1 MINSRNIEALHPKVA
16 KMAKMF
22 ILACNDAGID
32 VIITSTYR
40 DIESQN
46 ALYEQGRTK
55 PGKKVTNA
63 KGGQSWHNYQLAL
76 DFCPIVSGKAQ
87 WNDLHLFERC
97 GVIAE
102 KLGFEWAGRWKTFN
116 EYAHIQYTGG
126 HNLAYFQNGG
136 KLT

>member
-1 MINSRNIEALHPKVA
+1 MINSRKLENLHPKVCT
-16 KMAKMF
+16 MAKMF
-22 ILACNDAGID
+22 IAACDDAGID

-46 ALYEQGRTK
+46 ALYAQGRTK

-76 DFCPIVSGKAQ
+76 DFCPIINGKAQ
-87 WNDLHLFERC
+87 WNDLILFEKC

-102 KLGFEWAGRWKTFN
+102 KLGFEWAGR
-116 EYAHIQYTGG
+116 
-126 HNLAYFQNGG
+126 
-136 KLT
+136 